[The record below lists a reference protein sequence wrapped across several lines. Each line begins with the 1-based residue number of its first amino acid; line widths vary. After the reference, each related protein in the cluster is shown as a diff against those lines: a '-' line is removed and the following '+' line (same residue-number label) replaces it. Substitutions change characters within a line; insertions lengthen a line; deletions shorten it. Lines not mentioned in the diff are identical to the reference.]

1 MSTGPAMERR
11 AEWGLPSRDAAA
23 EAVGGSSGFHLPE
36 GHARSDPG
44 TWYLQL
50 SGCLSLTQPLVAPT
64 RPLFFPTQSYV
75 PVAQTPHYCLA
86 KQQPVAMFN
95 MADANFKR
103 VSASLLNPMT
113 MLAPRPPQEV
123 PCPPTSDTSATS
135 TSCQV
140 SGYACVPCPT
150 AMRGVTPPFHRG
162 GLDADA
168 CRPRDPYWGDQAP
181 AVPADHGSGLLTPG
195 QFCCGSSGLRARQQ
209 SAPSYLAS
217 MAALACPGCGS
228 LATAGAPAL
237 RCAAEALSS
246 LPFPGHCTKHD
257 EHHRQHVLLPPGG
270 GGGGTASAHL
280 HCPSLPIPVAHVHG
294 HHCQGCHCKGDAS
307 ETTVSQPRRGSAP
320 GPTDPCGPLHGSNV
334 WPDIPP
340 PSLVN
345 GASAPTC
352 TRDVASE
359 LPPLGGMS
367 GAGGAGD
374 RDGLPPIG
382 VFWDIENCSVPTGRS
397 AMSVAQR
404 VRQRLFG
411 GHREAEFLCVCD
423 ISKEKREVIQE
434 LNNAQ
439 VTVVHINATAKNAAD
454 DKLKQSMRRFAET
467 HSAPATIVL
476 ISSDVNFALEMSDLR
491 HRHGFT
497 VVLVHKTQAS
507 SALMHHAN
515 TSIRYEEL
523 VDDLPPCPSPQ
534 PCHTLLYINN
544 LPSGRDTR
552 QVGARLRQLSENCG
566 GKVLSV
572 AAGTACLRFPSPA
585 RARRAQRR
593 LDNEDVYGSRISAS
607 FLPQE
612 DGGGGSQA
620 TEAAAA
626 LGRERL
632 EGNEKPRSPGP
643 PAHRRGGG
651 RRHDADDLNGGGGGG
666 GGFTGGNH
674 HGSHGACER
683 DCRTVE
689 KQLRSPVAVAGGGGG
704 GGRRGQRRID
714 VEDAGRNGAAVGHSS
729 ALPLP
734 LSSSSPPLSTSR
746 AKEQQPRDRAGT
758 GTGAVAAAPSGQ
770 EKQLLSGGARAS
782 GRAAHRHGGA
792 GKNPE
797 AGDGGAKCSLHG
809 EERAAG
815 NPKETTSGGRQ
826 QQAQQPSAKR
836 HRRGGTG
843 GAGRGSSPGPPA
855 TPLLARANAPQRG
868 GRDTEITRADS
879 CPPLVP
885 DEEGSEAAGKP
896 VLVDGPPSGNP
907 AAFFRPLAP
916 TPPPPGAMPLL
927 HASHQ
932 PPFPIVAPCPITW
945 VPSSRLATPLNQLVF
960 PGGLVSRT
968 TAVAGPPPPH
978 GYLPSPFG
986 YGYPGSGVSPT
997 DVLIS
1002 NLDGKAQWSDIMQEL
1017 SDAFAKF
1024 GQVKGIELRGHAEQ
1038 QQLRALVRMGS
1049 AQEAALSAS
1058 ALQHCQVTGRRVHVS
1073 LASDGVVHEPQ
1084 RTSPLQT
1091 LRLEAMGILHEAP
1104 GATLPLHLFAEV
1116 YEKRYGRK
1124 LVVSDLHKLTDSL
1137 CVHDHGP
1144 ACRLVSLLPLRNGP
1158 YVGPPPA
1165 ATMAAAAA
1173 AAAAAATS
1181 RERERERNFSSCG
1194 SSPVVIEELAHHD
1207 AYCPVHSPHSAA
1219 TVDIEEH
1226 DLEVEYSQLPF
1237 VVMSLKTF
1245 AAQVHALLHSH
1256 DGTVPLLSFPDCYE
1270 AEMGPLPRDAQAA
1283 MVPTAEG
1290 DTAAAEESDDAV
1302 TEAAAVAAT
1311 VLAAGCGRGVPLE
1324 HLAACV
1330 QGVHVVMAQNG
1341 VKVVKWV
1348 QNKPPP
1354 PSSDT
1359 WLASRCKSPVGNPQ
1373 LIAFAREVVEL
1384 LRTQPRCLLAFTRF
1398 IPAYHHH
1405 FGKQCRV
1412 AEYGYAR
1419 LGDLLDAVPH
1429 VLQILGLGGRRLL
1442 TLTHRVQVKRFTQDL
1457 LKLLKS
1463 QASKQV
1469 CLQDFAQAYHWCFSR
1484 EWDVREYGMCE
1495 LSDLLAEVP
1504 DAVVA
1509 MTPQEGGPVL
1519 SIPIKVRTEEERS
1532 RTRVFAR
1539 EVVKLLRQMPRGR
1552 MAFSR
1557 FIPAYHHHYGRQ
1569 CKLAHYGFT
1578 KLTDLFEAIPEVVTM
1593 LERGEDKLL
1602 VLTETEQLK
1611 ALACQISQLLRVHK
1625 DQPHGDTGEPA
1636 GAAGAAS
1643 SSFVAEGLAPS
1654 ELPAEYARAVGH
1666 PLYLQDYDVSSVTE
1680 LLSKIPHVV
1689 KVVDTP
1695 VGRRIQLLCHKSQK
1709 VATTQL
1715 LLLLMSQRPG
1725 ALVKLAL
1732 LEQLYHAVFGAPL
1745 APHDF
1750 GFLCLADML
1759 RTMHSMFELE
1769 TESGT
1774 AVGVRLTPLL
1784 QFAACVRALLL
1795 TYHYHQI
1802 SLADFPSAYAQ
1813 FTGNSAASVAS
1824 TLGFGSLEEALL
1836 AFPQQVV
1843 WVKKHNKMLVL
1854 KHDMSVRL
1862 SCASPA
1868 TLPSEEGEMHSE
1880 PSTPPPPATS
1890 AGLFMDARA
1899 GVLNAASPQRE
1910 QRRGQSQRP
1919 AGCAELALPG
1929 PSLDE
1934 LLSGPLPRTLPSPQL
1949 RPHPAPLLAQ
1959 PTAAYS
1965 RDLIELEPPATGDS
1979 DPSFWNAEEALVPPS
1994 SSPPKPARRNGS
2006 LARPLDKQADPASS
2020 SSSSSKSSSSSS
2032 SSSDVRVEAGC
2043 ESAGPGE
2050 TDSVNGGS
2058 SSYGDADGVQEES
2071 EGRDDA
2077 RGEDEAAPDSPSRR
2091 RTGRSRVRL
2100 AVSFSLAPL

>member
-135 TSCQV
+135 TSCQ
-140 SGYACVPCPT
+140 
-150 AMRGVTPPFHRG
+150 
-162 GLDADA
+162 
-168 CRPRDPYWGDQAP
+168 
-181 AVPADHGSGLLTPG
+181 
-195 QFCCGSSGLRARQQ
+195 
-209 SAPSYLAS
+209 
-217 MAALACPGCGS
+217 
-228 LATAGAPAL
+228 
-237 RCAAEALSS
+237 
-246 LPFPGHCTKHD
+246 
-257 EHHRQHVLLPPGG
+257 
-270 GGGGTASAHL
+270 
-280 HCPSLPIPVAHVHG
+280 
-294 HHCQGCHCKGDAS
+294 GDAS